1 MNITLLTEMKD
12 TIMIMKKEEA
22 TISLPEPFTEPGG
35 NQIKVDG

>member
-22 TISLPEPFTEPGG
+22 TISLPEPSTEPGG